1 MNYAARTAAI
11 LSSFVFGHSSLG
23 QNKPISVGE
32 PDADV
37 SPAGE
42 LATFKVLDGF
52 EVNLFA
58 SEEDGVANPLVIRW
72 DEKGRLWC
80 VCPLSYP
87 QPVPGQKLE
96 DKILILEDTDGD
108 GRADKKTVFADGL
121 RMPTGLELAPA
132 KSPKGHSVYVG
143 EGEKLL
149 LLHDLDGDDKMDE
162 REVVFSG
169 FGTGDTHQS
178 INSFI
183 WSPDGSLVMH
193 QGLHCYSK
201 VTTAWG
207 VKTLY
212 GAGFWHYRPRSGKL
226 EAYPTGMP
234 LNAWGTVFT
243 DEGQP
248 IMVAGAAGMYW
259 ARPMEVSTSDTN
271 VGDNAGAK
279 DGQVHGIPHFLLERF
294 QLPYG
299 GQILKT
305 EGLRKF
311 CGIDLAGNSHWPKE
325 MQGEIITGGFFE
337 NAVFRYKLE
346 DDKEFP
352 SGMVATEQAPLIT
365 SSSIA
370 FRPVDIRFG
379 PDGAL
384 YVADWYDP
392 IIGHYQASFRHPN
405 RDMKHGR
412 IWRVVAKGRAAANAP
427 PKMGVRFPEPAF
439 PEIVQHALNDGPQK
453 REAVRFLG
461 FYAFGKERWPSYQAQ
476 RLLRQLPLPDAID
489 AIAWRIGIH
498 DGVTPQLKPDAP
510 DEQKQL
516 AERIIKGNQAF
527 EKAEI
532 SKIQQAASWF
542 DQPPGNTSWNQS
554 LSSADAI
561 HIRAS
566 LTHRLGTFADQIP
579 DALKLI
585 EARTADESPRVRL
598 EAVVAAAKVKSPDA
612 IRVALKVLD
621 KPVDS
626 FIERALWL
634 AVHATEKQWQPL
646 TVDFLKPMA
655 PEHIAFLI
663 KRHGSKQVRETAATL
678 LKQNDLPD
686 SVKEGLTLGLAK
698 EEQNNNGLT
707 KEERLRLFNVGKD
720 TDKLAAL
727 ARQTASSM
735 KLRSAALT
743 KLASTDAARAGK
755 LAAALLDTFTE
766 LDAMRQWLAPILPVA
781 AATKAMTSALKE
793 KSPTPDAG
801 KLVIRVLTST
811 GRNDP
816 ELTAAL
822 GQTTTIQPYDAT
834 WVNDLTAEVKAKG
847 NPEKGKAVYAST
859 LTNCA
864 ACHAI
869 GKQGGTI
876 GPELDAV
883 GRGIP
888 IELLIEAVAFPNRQ
902 IKEGYIATTV
912 TTKDGRLMQGYKISD
927 ANGELQLR
935 DLLGGTIHKFQTAE
949 LSSRTEAGSL
959 MPEGLIGLMTREELR
974 DLIAYLATLGR

>member
-1 MNYAARTAAI
+1 MSNAKLIIAV
-11 LSSFVFGHSSLG
+11 LSALVIPHPSFG

-37 SPAGE
+37 SPAAE
-42 LATFKVLDGF
+42 LATFSVLDGF

-72 DEKGRLWC
+72 DERGRLWC

-121 RMPTGLELAPA
+121 RMPTGLEIAPP

-149 LLHDLDGDDKMDE
+149 LMHDLDGDDKMDE

-169 FGTGDTHQS
+169 FGTGDTHQN

-183 WSPDGSLVMH
+183 WSPDGALVMH
-193 QGLHCYSK
+193 QGLHCYSR
-201 VTTAWG
+201 VATAWG

-271 VGDNAGAK
+271 VGDNSAAK

-311 CGIDLAGNSHWPKE
+311 CGIDLVGNSHWPE
-325 MQGEIITGGFFE
+325 DMQGEIICGGFFE
-337 NAVFRYKLE
+337 NAVFRYTLS

-352 SGMVATEQAPLIT
+352 SGMVATEQAPLLT

-379 PDGAL
+379 PEGAL
-384 YVADWYDP
+384 YIADWYDP

-412 IWRVVAKGRAAANAP
+412 IWRVVAKGRPAAN
-427 PKMGVRFPEPAF
+427 K
-439 PEIVQHALNDGPQK
+439 DGRWGQYQRSIAEMAAGRPQ
-453 REAVRFLG
+453 
-461 FYAFGKERWPSYQAQ
+461 
-476 RLLRQLPLPDAID
+476 
-489 AIAWRIGIH
+489 
-498 DGVTPQLKPDAP
+498 
-510 DEQKQL
+510 
-516 AERIIKGNQAF
+516 
-527 EKAEI
+527 
-532 SKIQQAASWF
+532 IQMSNRNM
-542 DQPPGNTSWNQS
+542 D
-554 LSSADAI
+554 DD
-561 HIRAS
+561 H
-566 LTHRLGTFADQIP
+566 
-579 DALKLI
+579 KLI
-585 EARTADESPRVRL
+585 EAAKRDPEATALWEKTKRQDADHAAHFAEALMRTTETLPEQVFQMAKGAGPTGKVRLLRAVSIAEPRAALEKIESFIHDDSPRVRL
-598 EAVVAAAKVKSPDA
+598 EAVIAAAKIKRPDA
-612 IRVALKVLD
+612 IRVALRVLD
-621 KPVDS
+621 KPMDS

-634 AVHATEKQWQPL
+634 AVHATEKQWLPL
-646 TVDFLKPMA
+646 TEDFLSAMA

-663 KRHGSKQVRETAATL
+663 KRHGSKEVREAAAAL
-678 LKQNDLPD
+678 LKQEGLRN
-686 SVKEGLTLGLAK
+686 SIKEGLTLALAK
-698 EEQNNNGLT
+698 EEDNSDGLT
-707 KEERLRLFNVGKD
+707 REERTKLFNVGKD
-720 TDKLAAL
+720 AEKLSAL
-727 ARQTASSM
+727 AKQSTSGM
-735 KLRSAALT
+735 KLRSAALA
-743 KLASTDAARAGK
+743 KLASMDPARAGA
-755 LAAALLDTFTE
+755 LAAAQLDSMTE
-766 LDAMRQWLAPILPVA
+766 LDTMRQWLSPILPIS
-781 AATKAMTSALKE
+781 AATKALTAAVKTNPPS
-793 KSPTPDAG
+793 PDAS

-822 GQTTTIQPYDAT
+822 GQTTTLQPYDPA
-834 WVNDLTAEVKAKG
+834 WVNALTAEVKAKG

-859 LTNCA
+859 LTNCT

-869 GKQGGTI
+869 GKVGGTI

-888 IELLIEAVAFPNRQ
+888 VELLIEAVAFPNRQ
-902 IKEGYIATTV
+902 IKEGYLATTI
-912 TTKDGRLMQGYKISD
+912 TTKDGRIMQGYKISE

-935 DLLGGTIHKFQTAE
+935 DLLGATIHKFQTAD
-949 LSSRTEAGSL
+949 LTARTDAGSL
-959 MPEGLIGLMTREELR
+959 MPEGLTGLMTREELR
-974 DLIAYLATLGR
+974 DLVAYLATLGR

>member
-1 MNYAARTAAI
+1 MKKVSSIAALISAFVI
-11 LSSFVFGHSSLG
+11 PHSSFS

-58 SEEDGVANPLVIRW
+58 SEADGVSNPLVIRW

-87 QPVPGQKLE
+87 QPVPGQPLE

-193 QGLHCYSK
+193 QGLHCYSR

-248 IMVAGAAGMYW
+248 IMIAGAAGMYW

-271 VGDNAGAK
+271 VGGNAGAK

-311 CGIDLAGNSHWPKE
+311 CGIDLAGNSHWPKD
-325 MQGEIITGGFFE
+325 MQGEIICGGFFE

-346 DDKEFP
+346 NDKEFP
-352 SGMVATEQAPLIT
+352 SGMVAIEQAPLLT

-379 PDGAL
+379 PEGAL
-384 YVADWYDP
+384 YIADWYDP

-412 IWRVVAKGRAAANAP
+412 IWRVVAKGKPAAKA
-427 PKMGVRFPEPAF
+427 KMLTKRSFAESTLADLAEKSRGDGRD
-439 PEIVQHALNDGPQK
+439 QTDALQDLV
-453 REAVRFLG
+453 A
-461 FYAFGKERWPSYQAQ
+461 YAFGSDRWTSYQSQ
-476 RLLRQLPLPDAID
+476 RLLRAASAQEAIQAAAWGLASHDAI
-489 AIAWRIGIH
+489 
-498 DGVTPQLKPDAP
+498 TPKLSPNASE
-510 DEQKQL
+510 EQKRAVLQAL
-516 AERIIKGNQAF
+516 RGLKDFQNQ
-527 EKAEI
+527 ETH
-532 SKIQQAASWF
+532 KIWQASTWF
-542 DQPPGNTSWNQS
+542 DQPINASHYVSMET
-554 LSSADAI
+554 ADAD

-566 LTHRLGTFADQIP
+566 FTHGLGTFADQIP

-585 EARTADESPRVRL
+585 EERTSDNSPRVRL

-621 KPVDS
+621 KPMDS

-663 KRHGSKQVRETAATL
+663 KRHGSKEVRETASHL
-678 LKQNDLPD
+678 LKQDGLPD
-686 SVKEGLTLGLAK
+686 SVKEGLTLALAK
-698 EEQNNNGLT
+698 EEQNNDGLT
-707 KEERLRLFNVGKD
+707 KEDRLRLFNVAAD
-720 TDKLAAL
+720 AEKLVAL
-727 ARQTASSM
+727 AKQTTASM
-735 KLRSAALT
+735 KPRSAALT
-743 KLASTDAARAGK
+743 KLVSVDAARAGK
-755 LAAALLDTFTE
+755 LAAAQLNSFSE
-766 LDAMRQWLAPILPVA
+766 LDAMRQWLAPILPVS
-781 AATKAMTSALKE
+781 AATKAMTAALKE
-793 KSPTPDAG
+793 KAPTADAG

-822 GQTTTIQPYDAT
+822 GQTTTVQPYDAA
-834 WVNDLTAEVKAKG
+834 WVNTLAAEVKAKG
-847 NPEKGKAVYAST
+847 DPEKGKAVFAST
-859 LTNCA
+859 LTNCT

-869 GKQGGTI
+869 AKKGGTI

-902 IKEGYIATTV
+902 IKEGYVATTV
-912 TTKDGRLMQGYKISD
+912 TTKDGRVMQGYKISD

-935 DLLGGTIHKFQTAE
+935 DLLGGTIHKFQAAQLT
-949 LSSRTEAGSL
+949 SRTEAGSL

-974 DLIAYLATLGR
+974 DLVAYLTTLGR